1 MKPPCPCSAIIPRT
15 DSTGE
20 RLVKASLRH
29 ALALVFALVLFASS
43 LPAALAQ
50 PAAQSPAQSLDMVR
64 ASLDRI
70 ERSLQRGDL
79 SDNALQA
86 LRSEIEPLSE
96 MTAAIL
102 KALEPRLEA
111 TRARLEQLGKP
122 AGDKPGADATPEAA
136 QAAAERAEQQKLFD
150 ELDAMV
156 KRARLHA
163 VQTDQLSDTIV
174 NRRRALFQQALF
186 ERSSSLLS
194 PRLWYAAIGELPQ
207 DFRAMG
213 VLASDWASLIS
224 SRLSGSALR
233 SWLVT
238 NLALALGVFIAL
250 VGARRIMGR
259 PKSLLEPTPLQK
271 AYGAVWVAVV
281 TATVPI
287 VAALAFLEIARFH
300 DLINQRLEPLVAAI
314 FDGVRRIAIT
324 IGLARGLLAI
334 DRPQW
339 RLLNLE
345 TVTAEKISRM
355 VLTIAIIV
363 SLMKVMEA
371 MNDLVAASVAVSVV
385 MRGVGAVTVAIV
397 MASTLY
403 GILAREGEEE
413 DEYGPR
419 ISTGRD
425 WYGVW
430 RILAWVAIIAIVISC
445 AIGLIAFASFVLDQL
460 VWVTFVATAG
470 YMLHLLATEAVAR
483 AVQPGSVAG
492 RAAMN
497 TVGLA
502 RDSLRQI
509 ATLLQGALGLVLVI
523 TGAMLVLAPWGVES
537 DDMLGTLRAAF
548 FGFRVGDITISL
560 AGILLAIALF
570 TGGIVFTRVLQE
582 WLEDRYLPTTR
593 LDIGL
598 RNSIRTSVGYV
609 GIFLAAAVALSYMG
623 LSFEKLAIV
632 AGALSVGI
640 GFGLQSIVG
649 NFVSGLILLWERVI
663 RVGDLIAVG
672 NDTGHVRRINV
683 RSTEIETSDRVTV
696 IVPNS
701 NLITGVVKNW
711 VRSDRVSRVR
721 VPISVT
727 LTASPEAVRQL
738 LIEVAGEHDL
748 VLDQPE
754 PSVSFVAMT
763 DTALKFELSCYA
775 SDVEKASR
783 IKSDLN
789 FAIFA
794 RLQEAGIGLA
804 AST

>member
-1 MKPPCPCSAIIPRT
+1 M
-15 DSTGE
+15 
-20 RLVKASLRH
+20 KASLRH

-300 DLINQRLEPLVAAI
+300 DLINQRLEP
-314 FDGVRRIAIT
+314 
-324 IGLARGLLAI
+324 
-334 DRPQW
+334 
-339 RLLNLE
+339 
-345 TVTAEKISRM
+345 
-355 VLTIAIIV
+355 
-363 SLMKVMEA
+363 
-371 MNDLVAASVAVSVV
+371 LVAASVAVSVV